1 METNLYQKGPAV
13 SCFVECELKKGC
25 LIINVDLEEKPK
37 IKTKTQIDM
46 NARTEN
52 LVTII
57 NKRKPKER
65 GRVENKKF
73 RNNFVKE
80 KQF

>member
-1 METNLYQKGPAV
+1 M
-13 SCFVECELKKGC
+13 KKAC

-46 NARTEN
+46 HARTEN

-65 GRVENKKF
+65 GRVGNKKF